1 MEEGLEPSVLQLSE
15 GTRDFLA
22 GGIGGAFGVIAGQP
36 LDTIR
41 IRQQQPG
48 AGGAGARQFARAI
61 LAAEGGRSFFRG
73 MGYPLC
79 TAALQTA
86 VVFQAYGIAARHL
99 AGGQPTTALSLPQ
112 VFYAGC
118 FAEGPAGAPG
128 YVDPL
133 ALLAS
138 ILRSEGPR
146 GLYRGTAITCI
157 RDFPSHGVYFAVYE
171 ACRELFEPGSRAGGS
186 DSAAALWVAG
196 GLAGTL
202 SWLSVYPF
210 DVVKTRM
217 QAAAASQSVYA
228 GSHAAEGAQA
238 FFRGL
243 TTTLGRA
250 FLVNGAIFTAYEV
263 AHKLLSQ
270 QAPAAAAQAREV

>member
-118 FAEGPAGAPG
+118 FAGAIQTVRCCCHPTP
-128 YVDPL
+128 PL
-133 ALLAS
+133 HSSSNRAVLWSL
-138 ILRSEGPR
+138 
-146 GLYRGTAITCI
+146 TCA
-157 RDFPSHGVYFAVYE
+157 R
-171 ACRELFEPGSRAGGS
+171 
-186 DSAAALWVAG
+186 
-196 GLAGTL
+196 
-202 SWLSVYPF
+202 
-210 DVVKTRM
+210 
-217 QAAAASQSVYA
+217 ASQ
-228 GSHAAEGAQA
+228 
-238 FFRGL
+238 
-243 TTTLGRA
+243 
-250 FLVNGAIFTAYEV
+250 
-263 AHKLLSQ
+263 K
-270 QAPAAAAQAREV
+270 